1 MAAGATGRKEPAGG
15 AGISSRDVGVGAW
28 GVACRE
34 AWLGCSGA
42 GRPPQLW
49 PLRPRFLAHRVKL
62 VMALDAV
69 GLVGTSDIVCG
80 GAFTPAGD
88 FQKMLFFIAMERLT
102 LACVGSLFF

>member
-1 MAAGATGRKEPAGG
+1 MGCGLQGGLARLLGGWAASAA
-15 AGISSRDVGVGAW
+15 
-28 GVACRE
+28 VAL
-34 AWLGCSGA
+34 AS
-42 GRPPQLW
+42 P
-49 PLRPRFLAHRVKL
+49 FLAHRVKL